1 MRTLLALTF
10 ALAFAAS
17 ANDYKVTGRIDIGG
31 PATFWDYLTAD
42 PGSHRLYVSNGTRVV
57 VVDTAAGKVIGE
69 IPDTP
74 GVHGIALAP
83 GLGKG
88 FISCGRANKVVVF
101 DLKTLKAT
109 GEVATGKNPDAI
121 SYEPI
126 SGRVFTFNGGS
137 KDSTAFN
144 AKTGVVAGTV
154 PMGGKPEFSQVD
166 GKGKLYVN
174 NEDTSEILEV
184 DAKALKVTRKWAI
197 APCEEPSGLA
207 IDTKHA
213 RLFSVCGNKLMA
225 ISDIKAGK
233 LLTTL
238 PIGEGADGVAFDP
251 GTGTAF
257 SSNGEGT
264 MTVVQEVK
272 GKYEVVQTVTTKR
285 GARTVAVDTA
295 THRVYTPTAAFGPA
309 PAPTEQN
316 KQPRAPMLADTF
328 HVLVVAAE

>member
-1 MRTLLALTF
+1 MRTLFALTF
-10 ALAFAAS
+10 AMALAAS
-17 ANDYKVTGRIDIGG
+17 ASDYKVTGKIDIGG
-31 PATFWDYLTAD
+31 PASFWDYLTAD
-42 PGSHRLYVSNGTRVV
+42 PGAHRLYVSNGTRVV

-69 IPDTP
+69 IPDTA

-121 SYEPI
+121 SFEPV

-137 KDSTAFN
+137 KDSTAFD
-144 AKTGVVAGTV
+144 AKTGVVAGTI

-166 GKGKLYVN
+166 GKGKIYVN

-184 DAKALKVTRKWAI
+184 DAKALKVARKWPL
-197 APCEEPSGLA
+197 APCESPSGLA
-207 IDTKHA
+207 IDAQHA
-213 RLFSVCGNKLMA
+213 KLFSVCENKLMA

-233 LLTTL
+233 LLVTL
-238 PIGEGADGVAFDP
+238 PIGEGADGMAFDP

-264 MTVVQEVK
+264 MTVVKEAK
-272 GKYEVVQTVTTKR
+272 GKYQVVQTVTTER

-316 KQPRAPMLADTF
+316 KRPRAPMLAGTF
-328 HVLVVAAE
+328 HLVVVAAE